1 MVSTMKQTDVL
12 IIGGGPVGLAL
23 ACDLGWRG
31 VRCTVVDETTEDY
44 QLPDSRI
51 NLANT
56 RTLEF
61 FRRWGFESE
70 VRGVPFPPDFP
81 MSIAFVTSLQGRL
94 IGKLDYPSMGAAGE
108 HPASPTNR
116 QRIPQ
121 PWLDPILRHAAVGFE
136 SVDLRWHTRFVS
148 LEQDAEGVTATL
160 EHLADGS
167 QQTIRAKYLIAC
179 DGARS
184 PVRQQLGVDMLGDSF
199 IGMTHSIYFKSP
211 EMWKLHDKGKAAMMM
226 FLDEQGLWA
235 VLNVVDGRETWRLS
249 VAGGKQYVPAEQID
263 APAMLRSMMGGDFQ
277 FEIYGVS
284 PWVRRAVV
292 AEHFVQ
298 GRCFLVGDAAHQ
310 LTPTGGFGMNTG
322 IGEAVDIGWKLA
334 AVLQGWGGEQLL
346 ASYEAERQPIAQRN
360 VREATAN
367 AEKLLSLPSF
377 PWIDQPGLVNGLK
390 RKILGKRF
398 AESTRAEW
406 ESDGVVLGYRY
417 DPSPICIAD
426 GSAPTPDDPGRYL
439 PSARPGSRAP
449 HAWLAPGKST
459 LDLFGRG
466 FVLLD
471 FGAPHAD
478 VAALQEAAQQAGLP
492 LQREA
497 IGDSHIAK
505 LYERKLVLVRPDG
518 HVAWRGDRLD
528 RDAAQI
534 VDVVRGARSEP

>member
-1 MVSTMKQTDVL
+1 L
-12 IIGGGPVGLAL
+12 
-23 ACDLGWRG
+23 
-31 VRCTVVDETTEDY
+31 
-44 QLPDSRI
+44 
-51 NLANT
+51 
-56 RTLEF
+56 
-61 FRRWGFESE
+61 
-70 VRGVPFPPDFP
+70 
-81 MSIAFVTSLQGRL
+81 
-94 IGKLDYPSMGAAGE
+94 
-108 HPASPTNR
+108 
-116 QRIPQ
+116 
-121 PWLDPILRHAAVGFE
+121 
-136 SVDLRWHTRFVS
+136 
-148 LEQDAEGVTATL
+148 
-160 EHLADGS
+160 
-167 QQTIRAKYLIAC
+167 
-179 DGARS
+179 
-184 PVRQQLGVDMLGDSF
+184 
-199 IGMTHSIYFKSP
+199 
-211 EMWKLHDKGKAAMMM
+211 
-226 FLDEQGLWA
+226 
-235 VLNVVDGRETWRLS
+235 
-249 VAGGKQYVPAEQID
+249 
-263 APAMLRSMMGGDFQ
+263 
-277 FEIYGVS
+277 
-284 PWVRRAVV
+284 
-292 AEHFVQ
+292 
-298 GRCFLVGDAAHQ
+298 
-310 LTPTGGFGMNTG
+310 
-322 IGEAVDIGWKLA
+322 
-334 AVLQGWGGEQLL
+334 
-346 ASYEAERQPIAQRN
+346 RQPIAQRN